1 MKRVGLLALCVAVCL
16 GTGLGLTQNAAGA
29 QSGESIT
36 SMAVDVTINRDG
48 SVDVTER
55 IQYDFGSNQR
65 RGIFRA
71 IPVRF
76 PYQPRDS
83 TGRIID
89 DNRSYERQ
97 TPISGF
103 RVTSPDAPADVS
115 SESQGDV
122 ESFRIGNPDTY
133 VSGIKNY
140 EIRYRLGSVLN
151 GFGDHDELYLNATG
165 NRWEVPIQASAMTVT
180 APGSPN
186 RVTCYAGPEGSNQ
199 PCDSAE
205 IVNEAASFSQGSL
218 GVAEGVT
225 VVVALPKGVVDEPK
239 PDIVEL
245 WSVRRAFD
253 PSALKLGLGALLALG
268 GVAGIGSLLWR
279 NGRDRRFVGGATDQA
294 FGNVT
299 GIEEPKPLRDSTA
312 IPVEFVPPDGIRPGA
327 MGTLWDEVAHP
338 LDVSAMIVDLAVR
351 GYLRI
356 DETEPPSASGAGGE
370 YRFVSL
376 RPADDELA
384 HAEEV
389 LLAALFQGG
398 SPVDLAELRAHFSE
412 RLALVEGA
420 LYDDAVAAGW
430 FPTRPD
436 RVRARWRGIG
446 LGAMVLG
453 GGLTFLAARFT
464 SWGLVVLPL
473 PFLGLALAALAG
485 RFPRRTARGTAL
497 LGRTIGF
504 KQLFDVGEGER
515 QRFLEDTGAFSRYLP
530 YAMVFGCTEM
540 WAKTFA
546 DLGVTP
552 EQMGLGTWYTSPY
565 RLDPIMFGWA
575 MGRFATTTTGSIA
588 MAAPSSVSTS
598 GAGGGFSGF
607 GGGFSGG
614 GFGGGGGGSW

>member
-1 MKRVGLLALCVAVCL
+1 MRRRALLALCVVVCL
-16 GTGLGLTQNAAGA
+16 GVGLGLASSVAGA
-29 QSGESIT
+29 QSIEAIT
-36 SMAVDVTINRDG
+36 SMDVGVTVNTDG
-48 SVDVTER
+48 SVDITER
-55 IQYDFGSNQR
+55 IQYDFGPNER
-65 RGIFRA
+65 RGIFRV

-76 PYQPRDS
+76 PYQPRDAN
-83 TGRIID
+83 GRIID
-89 DNRSYERQ
+89 DNRSFERQ

-103 RVTSPDAPADVS
+103 RVSSPDAPTDVS
-115 SESQGDV
+115 SESQGAV

-133 VSGIKNY
+133 VSGVKNY

-151 GFGDHDELYLNATG
+151 GFEDHDELYLNATG
-165 NRWEVPIQASAMTVT
+165 NRWEVPILASTVT
-180 APGSPN
+180 VGAPGSPD
-186 RVTCYAGPEGSNQ
+186 RVTCYSGPEGSNQ

-205 IVNEAASFSQGSL
+205 IVNGTATFSQGSL
-218 GVAEGVT
+218 GLAEGVT
-225 VVVALPKGVVDEPK
+225 VVVSFPKGVVDEPTS
-239 PDIVEL
+239 DIVEL
-245 WSVRRAFD
+245 WSFRRAFD
-253 PSALKLGLGALLALG
+253 PSALKLGLGGLLALG
-268 GVAGIGSLLWR
+268 GAAGIGSLLWR
-279 NGRDRRFVGGATDQA
+279 NGRDRRFAGGATDQA
-294 FGNVT
+294 FGNET
-299 GIEEPKPLRDSTA
+299 GVEEPKPLRDRRAT
-312 IPVEFVPPDGIRPGA
+312 PVEFVPPDGIRPGA

-356 DETEPPSASGAGGE
+356 DETEPPTSSGGGGE
-370 YRFVSL
+370 YRFVAL
-376 RPADDELA
+376 RPADDDLA
-384 HAEEV
+384 HAEAV

-398 SPVDLAELRAHFSE
+398 SPVDLSELRTQFSE

-446 LGAMVLG
+446 LAAMVLG
-453 GGLTFLAARFT
+453 GGLTFLAVRFT

-473 PFLGLALAALAG
+473 PFLGLALTALAG

-497 LGRTIGF
+497 LGRTLGF

-530 YAMVFGCTEM
+530 YAMVFGCTEK

-565 RLDPIMFGWA
+565 RLDPITFGWA

-588 MAAPSSVSTS
+588 MAAPSSVSSS